1 MLDVL
6 FKGKRKDNGEWIE
19 GYLVKWIDP
28 LTRIPKFFILVQEED
43 TSAVT
48 GEPTGYLK
56 SQMCRYE
63 VDPSSIGEF
72 TGLTDKNG
80 KRIFESDIVNCKTT
94 IYFFENCKVV
104 YRNSLAR
111 YCVVDT
117 NELIYPMDEGFE
129 YEIIGNVFDNPE
141 LFERGVDNG

>member
-1 MLDVL
+1 MREVL
-6 FKGKRKDNGEWIE
+6 CKGKRLYNDEWVE

-111 YCVVDT
+111 DCIVDG
-117 NELIYPMDEGFE
+117 NGLMFPMEGCFE
-129 YEIIGNVFDNPE
+129 YEIIGNIFDNPE
-141 LFERGVDNG
+141 LFERSYDHG

>member
-1 MLDVL
+1 MREML
-6 FKGKRKDNGEWIE
+6 FRGKTIGNEWVYGNLIVIGDCCFINKDMGFNKT
-19 GYLVKWIDP
+19 V
-28 LTRIPKFFILVQEED
+28 IPETVGQ
-43 TSAVT
+43 
-48 GEPTGYLK
+48 Y
-56 SQMCRYE
+56 
-63 VDPSSIGEF
+63 
-72 TGLTDKNG
+72 TGLKDKNG

>member
-1 MLDVL
+1 MREVL
-6 FKGKRKDNGEWIE
+6 CKGKRLYNDEWVE

-63 VDPSSIGEF
+63 VDPSSIGQF
-72 TGLTDKNG
+72 TGLTDKNN

-94 IYFFENCKVV
+94 NYFFGNCKVV
-104 YRNSLAR
+104 YRDCLAR
-111 YCVVDT
+111 YCIVSADGLT
-117 NELIYPMDEGFE
+117 FPMDERFE
-129 YEIIGNVFDNPE
+129 YEIIGNIFDNPE
-141 LFERGVDNG
+141 LFERSYDHG